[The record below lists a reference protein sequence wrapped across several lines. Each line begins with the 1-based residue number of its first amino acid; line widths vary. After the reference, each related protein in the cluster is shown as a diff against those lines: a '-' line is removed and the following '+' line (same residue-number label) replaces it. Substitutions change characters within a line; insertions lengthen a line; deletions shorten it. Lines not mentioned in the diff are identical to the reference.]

1 MTTCTAS
8 HESVGTKS
16 ATTVARALA
25 ARSIHYGW
33 IMVALIFLF
42 GVCAAGA
49 MSIPGVL
56 LKPMSN
62 DLGWSIGELS
72 GPLGLRM
79 TLFGLVA
86 PFAGGLILLH
96 GPRKVLLWSAALL
109 IAGLL
114 VAITMTARWQ
124 LWLALGIALGV
135 APGMTAL
142 VMSTTIAT
150 RWFTARRGL
159 VLGILGAGNAT
170 GQLIFLMPAAWIAEH
185 YGWRAAL
192 LPPVGMI
199 ALLALLVALLVVD
212 RPEDIGIA
220 PYGDDAVLPTPPR
233 PTGNVFAISIDGL
246 RMASGSLV
254 FRVLAFTFFV
264 CGISSFGLMPHF
276 VTLCGDFGISPMTST
291 TLLAGVGVFDLI
303 GTLGSGWLADRFD
316 NRWLLA
322 AYFGFRGLSLIWLP
336 YSGFSLLGLSLF
348 AMFYGLDFIATMPP
362 TVRLTAQAFG
372 REQAPLA
379 FGWIYAAHQLGAG
392 LMAFAIGISRDLL
405 ASYLPGFFVA
415 GVLCIAASLSLS
427 LLKGRNGT
435 VTLNLGSPEA

>member
-1 MTTCTAS
+1 MTTYTAS
-8 HESVGTKS
+8 HELAGAKFT
-16 ATTVARALA
+16 AAVARALA
-25 ARSIHYGW
+25 ARGIHYGW
-33 IMVALIFLF
+33 LMVTLTFLF

-56 LKPMSN
+56 LTPMSS
-62 DLGWSIGELS
+62 DLGWSISELS

-86 PFAGGLILLH
+86 PFAGGLIVLH
-96 GPRKVLLWSAALL
+96 GPRKVSLASAALL

-150 RWFTARRGL
+150 RWFAARRGL

-192 LPPVGMI
+192 VPPVGMI
-199 ALLALLVALLVVD
+199 ALLTLLVWLLAID
-212 RPEDIGIA
+212 RPEDIQIA
-220 PYGDDAVLPTPPR
+220 PYGDNALLPPPPR
-233 PTGNVFAISIDGL
+233 QTGNMFAISIDTL

-254 FRVLAFTFFV
+254 FRVLTFIFFV
-264 CGISSFGLMPHF
+264 CGTSSFGLMPHF
-276 VTLCGDFGISPMTST
+276 VTLCGDFGIDPMTST
-291 TLLAGVGVFDLI
+291 TLLAAVGVFDLF

-316 NRWLLA
+316 NRWLLVG
-322 AYFGFRGLSLIWLP
+322 YFGFRGLSLIWLP
-336 YSGFSLLGLSLF
+336 YSGFSLVGLSLF

-362 TVRLTAQAFG
+362 RCGLRHRRSVANRRRWYSVG
-372 REQAPLA
+372 SMPHISWAPA
-379 FGWIYAAHQLGAG
+379 
-392 LMAFAIGISRDLL
+392 
-405 ASYLPGFFVA
+405 
-415 GVLCIAASLSLS
+415 
-427 LLKGRNGT
+427 
-435 VTLNLGSPEA
+435 